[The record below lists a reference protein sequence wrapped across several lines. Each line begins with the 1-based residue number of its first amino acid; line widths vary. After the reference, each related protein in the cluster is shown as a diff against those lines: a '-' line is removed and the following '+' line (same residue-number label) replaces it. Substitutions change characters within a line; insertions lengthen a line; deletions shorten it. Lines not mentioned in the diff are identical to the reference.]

1 MPDEWADRLD
11 GWVFGCDVCQ
21 DVCPW
26 NRKAPTGREAALLSG
41 RVGASIDLLEW
52 LESDDEALRGKMKG
66 TALERARRGGMLR
79 NALLLLGSARIKEAV
94 AAIVERL
101 RDADP
106 TVRWAAA
113 WALGRIGSEG
123 AIEALRDAG
132 CGPGDAA
139 RGAVARGL
147 HET

>member
-1 MPDEWADRLD
+1 
-11 GWVFGCDVCQ
+11 
-21 DVCPW
+21 
-26 NRKAPTGREAALLSG
+26 
-41 RVGASIDLLEW
+41 
-52 LESDDEALRGKMKG
+52 
-66 TALERARRGGMLR
+66 MLR